1 MIYIMIVG
9 WFALIITSYV
19 VAEGVLRL
27 SGKI

>member
-9 WFALIITSYV
+9 WFALIITSYLAV
-19 VAEGVLRL
+19 EGVLRL